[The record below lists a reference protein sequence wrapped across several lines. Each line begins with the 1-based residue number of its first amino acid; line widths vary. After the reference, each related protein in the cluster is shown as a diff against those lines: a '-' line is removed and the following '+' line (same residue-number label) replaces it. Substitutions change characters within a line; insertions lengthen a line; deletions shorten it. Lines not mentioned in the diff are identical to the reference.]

1 MLHLP
6 RLKYHIQTI
15 GINQSLSN
23 NTIYLKKKLENIKK
37 LYKHAGKCDN
47 QKQFKDIFETAMV
60 STPEGFIDDI
70 PVSPMTS
77 TSVNKPRAQKSLC
90 LFKKNLDLNKS
101 YPSSWS
107 Y

>member
-77 TSVNKPRAQKSLC
+77 TSVNKPRAQKS
-90 LFKKNLDLNKS
+90 DLNKS